1 MAIITPDRQ
10 SSGNPG
16 YGGSMKQGFFALAIC
31 LVVSAGATVARAE
44 TIFLTCGKFNI
55 TVDLTNN
62 TANNFP
68 AKINTTTI
76 DWQVQQSYPSG
87 QTAIAYWHIDRVAGT
102 ATHYFTLSGTAG
114 SPVTSAKETESC
126 ARSSR
131 PPTKF

>member
-1 MAIITPDRQ
+1 
-10 SSGNPG
+10 
-16 YGGSMKQGFFALAIC
+16 MKQRFFTLAIC
-31 LVVSAGATVARAE
+31 LAAVAVATAARAE
-44 TIFLTCGKFNI
+44 TIFLTCGKFSV
-55 TVDLTNN
+55 TVDLTNK

-68 AKINTTTI
+68 AKINPTAI

-87 QTAIAYWHIDRVAGT
+87 QVSTAYWHIDRVAGT

-114 SPVTSAKETESC
+114 NPVTSAKETESC

>member
-1 MAIITPDRQ
+1 MRLRFLRP
-10 SSGNPG
+10 
-16 YGGSMKQGFFALAIC
+16 GFFLLAIC
-31 LVVSAGATVARAE
+31 VAALAGATVARAE
-44 TIFLTCGKFNI
+44 TIFLTCGKFSI

-68 AKINTTTI
+68 AKINATAI
-76 DWQVQQSYPSG
+76 DWQAQQPYPSG

-114 SPVTSAKETESC
+114 SPVTSAKETETC

-131 PPTKF
+131 PSTKF